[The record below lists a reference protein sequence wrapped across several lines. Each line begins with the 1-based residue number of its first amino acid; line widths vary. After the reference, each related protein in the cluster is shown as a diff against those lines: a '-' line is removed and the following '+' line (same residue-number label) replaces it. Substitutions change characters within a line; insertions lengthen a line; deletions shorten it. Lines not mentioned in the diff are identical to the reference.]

1 MATSIEFIHA
11 FDVNDRWDRRQDS
24 LAKVSVSQVPLI
36 LRNRIRCRAAGAG
49 QRTML
54 TAVSKLQGCH
64 VLDSTKPWLVMPHF
78 PECPHWRSVVPGS
91 HSTARQVFLLLE
103 KA

>member
-1 MATSIEFIHA
+1 MHA
-11 FDVNDRWDRRQDS
+11 FGVNDRWGRGQDS

-36 LRNRIRCRAAGAG
+36 LRIRIGCRAAGAG

-78 PECPHWRSVVPGS
+78 PERPHWRSVVPSS
-91 HSTARQVFLLLE
+91 HSAARQVFLLLE